1 MDAKTLMCSTLE
13 DADIKIGGERPW
25 DIRVH
30 DERLY
35 DRVALRGT
43 LGLGEAYMDGW
54 WDCDAIDTMICK
66 AIRARLEEQVR
77 HKLPA
82 LASALCHSLFN
93 LQSVRRA
100 SMVAEHHY
108 NFSNAMFEQ
117 MIGPTMNYSCGYWKT
132 ATTLDEAQNDKMEL
146 ICRKLRLEEGME
158 VLDIGC
164 GWGGLARYMAERHK
178 VKVTAITV
186 STEQAAYARAKRPD
200 LPITWLLQDYR
211 SLTGRFDRIVSVG
224 MFEHVGP
231 KNYVTFLETARNALA
246 PDGLF
251 LLHTIGSCGHMGG
264 TDPWISKYIFPNG
277 VIPSAERLAA
287 ALTNRFIVEDWHNF
301 GADYDNTLM
310 AWHSR
315 FEEGYKKGVFSCT
328 ERVRRM
334 FCYYLLICAG
344 AFRARDLQLW
354 QLVLS
359 PRGVAGGYRC
369 R

>member
-1 MDAKTLMCSTLE
+1 MNAKTVMCSALE
-13 DADIKIGGERPW
+13 EADIRVGGERPW

-35 DRVALRGT
+35 DRVMLRGT
-43 LGLGEAYMDGW
+43 LGLGEGYVDGW
-54 WDCDAIDTMICK
+54 WDCDALDSMICK
-66 AIRARLEEQVR
+66 AIRARLEARVR

-82 LASALCHSLFN
+82 LASALCNSLFN
-93 LQSVRRA
+93 LQTVRRA
-100 SMVAEHHY
+100 SMVAERHY
-108 NFSNAMFEQ
+108 NFSNDMFEQ
-117 MIGPTMNYSCGYWKT
+117 MVGPTMNYSCGYWRH
-132 ATTLDEAQNDKMEL
+132 ARTLDEAQNNKMEL
-146 ICRKLRLEEGME
+146 ICRKLQLEEGME

-164 GWGGLARYMAERHK
+164 GWGGLARHMAEHCK
-178 VKVTAITV
+178 VKVTAITI

-211 SLTGRFDRIVSVG
+211 SIAGRFDRVVSVG

-231 KNYVTFLETARNALA
+231 KNYVRFLETVKRVLA

-251 LLHTIGSCGHMGG
+251 LLHTIGTNGRMGG
-264 TDPWISKYIFPNG
+264 TDPWISRYIFPNG

-287 ALTNRFIVEDWHNF
+287 ALTNRYVVEDWHNF
-301 GADYDNTLM
+301 GADYDKTLM
-310 AWHSR
+310 AWHDR
-315 FEEGYKKGVFSCT
+315 FTEGYEKGAFSCT
-328 ERVRRM
+328 EQVRRM

-359 PRGVAGGYRC
+359 PRGVAGGYNC